1 MNMETVL
8 HAYDSQSR
16 DLLCGRKQLEW
27 LVEFIGG

>member
-8 HAYDSQSR
+8 HAYDSLSR
-16 DLLCGRKQLEW
+16 DVLCGRMHFEC